1 MQGNDVSTSQIMSE
15 APYFTGTHAISPADL
30 KTAAFDARFPYT
42 NQSKNCWQN
51 YVDFY
56 RCQKKLVS
64 AASGT
69 WKCMQTVCHRA
80 KVRRRAS
87 SSSRPSTR
95 CAPTNGCVCALLQT
109 ECKHLFGLMTIRM
122 QVSKWDEQRQA
133 GVFPY
138 KGGL

>member
-56 RCQKKLVS
+56 RCQKKLV
-64 AASGT
+64 
-69 WKCMQTVCHRA
+69 CHQHDSVDIQRG
-80 KVRRRAS
+80 V
-87 SSSRPSTR
+87 
-95 CAPTNGCVCALLQT
+95 LM
-109 ECKHLFGLMTIRM
+109 HGLNAIPRLA
-122 QVSKWDEQRQA
+122 QSIICRVVLSVYDHQ
-133 GVFPY
+133 
-138 KGGL
+138 